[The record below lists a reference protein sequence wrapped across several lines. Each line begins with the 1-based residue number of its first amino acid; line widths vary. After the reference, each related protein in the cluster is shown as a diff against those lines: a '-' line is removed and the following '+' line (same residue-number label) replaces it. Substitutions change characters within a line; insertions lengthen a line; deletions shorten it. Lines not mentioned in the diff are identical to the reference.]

1 MMTAL
6 AFNELIMESY
16 LHNSLMNDVSNL
28 HCVKTVRVRS
38 YSGPYIPAFGL
49 NTERHEHL
57 TRSV

>member
-49 NTERHEHL
+49 NTERYEHL
-57 TRSV
+57 KRSV